1 MTLPAAKPIE
11 PCRYTIEEVRRRE
24 AGETDAD
31 RILNAIARAVEHH
44 EQETRRR
51 PRDQI
56 KPAERQRA
64 ADEYRAL
71 AAELERA

>member
-11 PCRYTIEEVRRRE
+11 PCRYTIEEIRRRE
-24 AGETDAD
+24 AGETSTD
-31 RILNAIARAVEHH
+31 RILNAIARAAERH

-51 PRDQI
+51 PWNQI
-56 KPAERQRA
+56 TPAERQCA

-71 AAELERA
+71 ATELERA